1 MAFEENDPH
10 DLAEN
15 MSFTVEPNVSLPKE
29 EFGYK
34 MGDTVLCTASGS
46 ECLSELDH
54 ELIIID

>member
-1 MAFEENDPH
+1 
-10 DLAEN
+10 

-34 MGDTVLCTASGS
+34 MGDTILCTASGS

-54 ELIIID
+54 EFVIID